1 MTVAVYSTSTVHVD
15 YSDVLIMTAQDTGT
29 VSLLQQT
36 STKQISQILLS
47 KPDHIIITF

>member
-15 YSDVLIMTAQDTGT
+15 YSDVLIITAQDTGT

-36 STKQISQILLS
+36 DTKQVSQILLP
-47 KPDHIIITF
+47 KPDHVIITF